1 MELIERVSY
10 NIALKI
16 GSKTNKTNE
25 EIEVINYGVFV
36 IIHTIIALILTTLT
50 GYIIRKPIQII
61 IITIIS
67 ASLKRYSGGVHA
79 TSPNRCLIIGILISL
94 ISVYISEILF
104 KYNNSINLIIISLIS
119 IFLSIIIF
127 YKKAPVGNK
136 NKPLKK
142 VETRN
147 IMRKKLFFLL
157 KIYYISILVFSIMIL
172 NGSLTVKYVKYIYC
186 IQLGVL
192 LQAFSITNIGEVIVL
207 KLDEILNNI
216 KKVD

>member
-1 MELIERVSY
+1 MELIERISY

-36 IIHTIIALILTTLT
+36 IIHTIIALILTALT

>member
-1 MELIERVSY
+1 MELIERISY

-36 IIHTIIALILTTLT
+36 IIHKIIALILTTLT

-94 ISVYISEILF
+94 VADAT
-104 KYNNSINLIIISLIS
+104 KD
-119 IFLSIIIF
+119 
-127 YKKAPVGNK
+127 ATPT
-136 NKPLKK
+136 
-142 VETRN
+142 VEQCA
-147 IMRKKLFFLL
+147 L
-157 KIYYISILVFSIMIL
+157 
-172 NGSLTVKYVKYIYC
+172 
-186 IQLGVL
+186 
-192 LQAFSITNIGEVIVL
+192 
-207 KLDEILNNI
+207 
-216 KKVD
+216 

>member
-1 MELIERVSY
+1 MELIERMSY

-36 IIHTIIALILTTLT
+36 IIHTIIALILTALT

>member
-36 IIHTIIALILTTLT
+36 IIHTIIALILTALT

>member
-1 MELIERVSY
+1 MELIERMSY

-36 IIHTIIALILTTLT
+36 IIHTIIALILTALT

-136 NKPLKK
+136 NKPLKN

>member
-1 MELIERVSY
+1 MELIERMSY

-36 IIHTIIALILTTLT
+36 IIHTIIALILTTFT
-50 GYIIRKPIQII
+50 GYIITKPIQII

>member
-1 MELIERVSY
+1 MELIERISY

-147 IMRKKLFFLL
+147 I
-157 KIYYISILVFSIMIL
+157 KIGRAHV
-172 NGSLTVKYVKYIYC
+172 
-186 IQLGVL
+186 
-192 LQAFSITNIGEVIVL
+192 
-207 KLDEILNNI
+207 
-216 KKVD
+216 